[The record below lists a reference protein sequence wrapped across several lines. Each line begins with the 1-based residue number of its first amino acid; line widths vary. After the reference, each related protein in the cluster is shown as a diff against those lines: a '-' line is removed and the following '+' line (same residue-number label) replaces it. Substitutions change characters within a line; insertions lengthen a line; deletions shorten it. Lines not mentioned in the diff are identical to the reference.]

1 MVKYPWNSGILWY
14 NQDYPRFPPAIDYSG
29 KVSLESWDTLVYSG
43 LSQDSTRIGPHG
55 KVSLES
61 WDTLVY
67 SGLSQDS
74 TSYELCF
81 LVIYCCTYMNIYK
94 PSLHTYVRICPL
106 AMCSGC

>member
-1 MVKYPWNSGILWY
+1 MYPQNPGILWY
-14 NQDYPRFPPAIDYSG
+14 TQDYPRIPPAIDYS
-29 KVSLESWDTLVYSG
+29 
-43 LSQDSTRIGPHG
+43 G

-94 PSLHTYVRICPL
+94 RSLHTYVHICPI
-106 AMCSGC
+106 AMCFGC